1 MPIGINLIT
10 ITLQHMSTSTYIY
23 IFGESET
30 KIWGLTG
37 RERLQRM
44 LKAKEHITLIDDVE
58 KIPVS
63 ATTLFL
69 NANFLFDAR
78 VLTAL
83 LDIDKK
89 ITLYSDDN
97 CPAAIRT
104 DGSQAPQLLRNLND
118 NKSQNY
124 KFVLLIIPRIGLKD
138 LKIDFQ
144 QNLKKKDPPYILPI
158 SEANRPLLEKE
169 LFSGSYKGVTDL
181 VTKWLWPV
189 PAYWSTHYCVR
200 HGWQPNHVTYLSVV
214 FALLAGIAFWF
225 GFFGMGL
232 LMGWFMT
239 FLDTV
244 DGKLARVT
252 VTSSRLGDVL
262 DHGLDII
269 HPPLWYLAWGVG
281 LASTLTPI
289 TGLEILMW
297 LMFIGYVGG
306 RLCEGAFQFWLAHFD
321 MFIWHKL
328 DSFNRLIT
336 ARRNPNLLLLTYG
349 WLTDQPALGL
359 ILVVIWHIASTAF
372 LAWRLLT
379 AWRIKQK
386 EGTLK
391 SWLQDI
397 DPARD
402 REIWAVRIFTR
413 APINLRKPYPVSIN

>member
-1 MPIGINLIT
+1 MP
-10 ITLQHMSTSTYIY
+10 TSTYIY

-44 LKAKEHITLIDDVE
+44 LAGRERITFADDPE
-58 KIPVS
+58 KIPS
-63 ATTLFL
+63 GATALFL

-83 LDIDKK
+83 LGLDKK
-89 ITLYSDDN
+89 IALYSN
-97 CPAAIRT
+97 EGSPAAIYVEG
-104 DGSQAPQLLRNLND
+104 DQASRLLRNLNS
-118 NKSQNY
+118 NQSQNY
-124 KFVLLIIPRIGLKD
+124 KFVLLTIPRIGLSD
-138 LKIDFQ
+138 LAIDFQ
-144 QNLKKKDPPYILPI
+144 QNLKKKDPPYLLPI
-158 SEANRPLLEKE
+158 SEANRYLLEKE

-189 PAYWSTHYCVR
+189 PAFWSTHFCVR

-214 FALLAGIAFWF
+214 FAALAGLAFW
-225 GFFGMGL
+225 MGL
-232 LMGWFMT
+232 FGIGLVMGWFMT

-252 VTSSRLGDVL
+252 VTSSRFGDVL

-281 LASTLTPI
+281 LASTATPI
-289 TGLEILMW
+289 AGLEILMW
-297 LMFIGYVGG
+297 LMLIGYVGG
-306 RLCEGAFQFWLAHFD
+306 RLCEGAFQLWLAPFD
-321 MFIWHKL
+321 IFIWRKL

-349 WLTDQPALGL
+349 WLIGQPHVGL
-359 ILVVIWHIASTAF
+359 LLVVAWHLISTGI
-372 LAWRLLT
+372 LTWRLMVG
-379 AWRIKQK
+379 WRTRQK
-386 EGTLK
+386 DGALK

-402 REIWAVRIFTR
+402 RDIWAVKIFTR
-413 APINLRKPYPVSIN
+413 APLNLKKPYPSSSNSIR

>member
-1 MPIGINLIT
+1 
-10 ITLQHMSTSTYIY
+10 MSTSTYIY

-30 KIWGLTG
+30 RIWGLTG

-44 LKAKEHITLIDDVE
+44 LKAKKQITLTEDVE
-58 KIPVS
+58 KIPIS
-63 ATTLFL
+63 AAVLFL

-78 VLTAL
+78 VLSAL
-83 LDIDKK
+83 LAIDKK
-89 ITLYSDDN
+89 IALYSNEN

-104 DGSQAPQLLRNLND
+104 DGNQASRLLRNLNN

-124 KFVLLIIPRIGLKD
+124 KFVLLTTPRIGLKD
-138 LKIDFQ
+138 LKIDVQ
-144 QNLKKKDPPYILPI
+144 QNLKKKDPPYLLPI
-158 SEANRPLLEKE
+158 SEANRRLLEKE

-189 PAYWSTHYCVR
+189 PAFWATHYCVR
-200 HGWQPNHVTYLSVV
+200 RGWQPNHVTYLSVV
-214 FALLAGIAFWF
+214 FAVLAGVAFWF
-225 GFFGMGL
+225 GLFGIGL
-232 LMGWFMT
+232 LMGWLMT

-281 LASTLTPI
+281 LAGTSIPLAS
-289 TGLEILMW
+289 LDMLMW
-297 LMFIGYVGG
+297 LMLLGYIGG
-306 RLCEGAFQFWLAHFD
+306 RLCEGAFQLWLAPFD

-336 ARRNPNLLLLTYG
+336 ARRNPNLILLSYG
-349 WLTDQPALGL
+349 WLTDQPDFGL
-359 ILVVIWHIASTAF
+359 LLVVLWHLISTAI
-372 LAWRLLT
+372 LIWRLIIG
-379 AWRIKQK
+379 WRTKQK
-386 EGTLK
+386 EGSLK

-402 REIWAVRIFTR
+402 RKIWAVKIFTR
-413 APINLRKPYPVSIN
+413 PPINLRKPYPLLSR

>member
-1 MPIGINLIT
+1 
-10 ITLQHMSTSTYIY
+10 MSTSTYIY
-23 IFGESET
+23 IFGEIET

-44 LKAKEHITLIDDVE
+44 LKTREQIILTEDVE
-58 KIPVS
+58 KIPS
-63 ATTLFL
+63 GAAALFL

-83 LDIDKK
+83 LGMEKK
-89 ITLYSDDN
+89 TALYSDEN

-104 DGSQAPQLLRNLND
+104 DGDQAQQLLRNLNN

-124 KFVLLIIPRIGLKD
+124 RFVLLTIPRIGLKD
-138 LKIDFQ
+138 LHIDFQ

-158 SEANRPLLEKE
+158 SEENRPLLEQE

-181 VTKWLWPV
+181 VTKWIWPA
-189 PAYWSTHYCVR
+189 PAFWATHYCVR
-200 HGWQPNHVTYLSVV
+200 QGWQPNHVTYLSVV
-214 FALLAGIAFWF
+214 LAVLAGVAFWF
-225 GFFGMGL
+225 GFFGIGL

-252 VTSSRLGDVL
+252 VTSSRFGDVL

-281 LASTLTPI
+281 LTSTLTPI
-289 TGLEILMW
+289 AGLGILMW
-297 LMFIGYVGG
+297 LMLIGYVGG
-306 RLCEGAFQFWLAHFD
+306 RLCEGVFQFWLAHFD
-321 MFIWHKL
+321 IFIWHKW

-349 WLTDQPALGL
+349 WLTGQPDFGL
-359 ILVVIWHIASTAF
+359 LLVVAWHLISTGILV
-372 LAWRLLT
+372 WRLMT
-379 AWRIKQK
+379 GWKTKQK
-386 EGTLK
+386 EGSLK
-391 SWLQDI
+391 SWLQDV
-397 DPARD
+397 DPVRD
-402 REIWAVRIFTR
+402 REIWAVKIFTR
-413 APINLRKPYPVSIN
+413 APINLKKPYPVSSN